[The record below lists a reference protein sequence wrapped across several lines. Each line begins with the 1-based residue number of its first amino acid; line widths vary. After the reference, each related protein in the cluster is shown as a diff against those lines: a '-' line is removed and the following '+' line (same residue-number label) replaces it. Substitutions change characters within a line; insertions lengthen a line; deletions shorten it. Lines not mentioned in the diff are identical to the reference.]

1 VVQGEPQPA
10 GEAVDIEVADKPA
23 VDTPVVDRPAAET
36 RVAAAADRPVV
47 GAAETRVAAA
57 ADKPAEDIEGIA
69 GTADIAA
76 AAAAGKVDKAAVNR
90 ASLPVGVV
98 VDKRAAAALAVAAR
112 LRQRP

>member
-10 GEAVDIEVADKPA
+10 GEAVDIEVADK
-23 VDTPVVDRPAAET
+23 PAAET

-76 AAAAGKVDKAAVNR
+76 AAGKVDKAAVNR

-98 VDKRAAAALAVAAR
+98 VDKRAAAAALAVAAR